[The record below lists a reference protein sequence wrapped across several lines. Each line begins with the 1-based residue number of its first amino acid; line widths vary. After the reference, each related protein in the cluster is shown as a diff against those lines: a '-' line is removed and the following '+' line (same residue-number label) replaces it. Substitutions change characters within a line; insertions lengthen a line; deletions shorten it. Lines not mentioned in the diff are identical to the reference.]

1 MRKLLEDMYRGEQAE
16 LFDNS
21 WGINEGFKNLQE
33 KLDDLIPFE
42 GKVPFSRSKNKKLE
56 KFRVASNLAYDLF
69 NNGLM
74 NRKSHFKQ
82 FFGWS
87 PPAENHRYQY
97 SRHDWKRF
105 EENLEPVLTSIIQEA
120 AIEQGV

>member
-21 WGINEGFKNLQE
+21 WGVNEGFKNLQE
-33 KLDDLIPFE
+33 KLDELIPFE
-42 GKVPFSRSKNKKLE
+42 GRVPFGRSKNKKLE

-74 NRKSHFKQ
+74 NRKNQFRK
-82 FFGWS
+82 FFGWA

-97 SRHDWKRF
+97 SRMDWKRF
-105 EENLEPVLTSIIQEA
+105 EESLEPVLTSIIQEA

>member
-1 MRKLLEDMYRGEQAE
+1 MRKLLEDMYNGEQVE

-21 WGINEGFKNLQE
+21 WGVNEGFKNLQE
-33 KLDDLIPFE
+33 KLDELIPFE

-56 KFRVASNLAYDLF
+56 KFRVASNLVYDLF

-74 NRKSHFKQ
+74 NRKSQFKQ

-87 PPAENHRYQY
+87 PPSQNHNYQY
-97 SRHDWKRF
+97 SRYDWKRF
-105 EENLEPVLTSIIQEA
+105 EENLEPILTSIIQEA